1 MISTPQDRLYQLS
14 DEEWARI
21 EDCFPRRRGKRGY
34 AQTIPSR
41 DAFEAVL
48 FRARAGCAW
57 RDLPGEYGPWHAIY
71 MRWQRWVLAGVP
83 QKAMVAWHLAQA
95 GAGAL
100 DRALVHL
107 DSTVVRAHQHAA
119 GALKKKARRPSA
131 ARAGGWAPR
140 STRSSS
146 TSARCSG

>member
-1 MISTPQDRLYQLS
+1 MINARQERLYQLS

-21 EDCFPRRRGKRGY
+21 EDCFPQRRGNRGFP
-34 AQTIPSR
+34 QKIPSR

-48 FRARAGCAW
+48 FRTRTGCAW
-57 RDLPGEYGPWHAIY
+57 RDLPGEYGPWLAIY

-83 QKAMVAWHLAQA
+83 QKAMVAWYLEQAQA
-95 GAGAL
+95 GSL
-100 DRALVHL
+100 DRALVHV

-119 GALKKKARRPSA
+119 GALKKRARRPWG
-131 ARAGGWAPR
+131 ARAGAWVPR
-140 STRSSS
+140 STRWSS